1 MDSKY
6 LAVIFPGI
14 GYHKDKPLLYY
25 ASKLLLQKGYDLM
38 YVDYP
43 EMPKNIKGDAAKMQE
58 AAELAYAKAEEML
71 SWIDFSKYQKKVFV
85 GKSIGTVVMSKYIQ
99 EHHLSPKQI
108 WYTPVEA
115 TFSFPSEKVIAFLG
129 DADPWSDVELLK
141 RKAEELH
148 IPLYSYPNCNHS
160 LETDDVDKNLEILRD
175 VMQKTAEFVK

>member
-25 ASKLLLQKGYDLM
+25 ASKLLLQQGYDLM
-38 YVDYP
+38 FVDYP

-71 SWIDFSKYQKKVFV
+71 SWIDYSKYQKKVFV

-115 TFSFPSEKVIAFLG
+115 TFEFPADKVIAFLG
-129 DADPWSDVELLK
+129 EADPWSDVEMLK
-141 RKAEELH
+141 QKAADANM
-148 IPLYSYPNCNHS
+148 PLYLYPNCNHS
-160 LETDDVDKNLEILRD
+160 LETDDVDKNLEIIRD